1 MMIEI
6 LNPQLL
12 FDDRVP
18 CKKTGGINFTLT
30 GNPNFVMVLVS
41 NVGGAG
47 DVEEV
52 YVKRSEDTD
61 WQQLSRNWGTVWT
74 YQDGDG
80 EIQQKSLSFKVVT
93 SDHNEVISENV
104 VPANWNF
111 NQSFAGSDNF
121 QCLNVQKL

>member
-6 LNPQLL
+6 LNPLLL

-30 GNPNFVMVLVS
+30 GNPFFVMVLVS

-52 YVKRSEDTD
+52 YVKGSDDTD

-74 YQDGDG
+74 YQGGDG
-80 EIQQKSLSFKVVT
+80 QIQQKSLSFKVVT
-93 SDHNEVISENV
+93 SDHNEVISKNV

-121 QCLNVQKL
+121 